1 MYVLEIYFVVSHFSS
16 DFCDS
21 ACCSNISYHDLAQY
35 LRKDNFLFL
44 RSNFGGVWWAG
55 AALQALRLIRV
66 GGRCIFCVGLC
77 TFGVRLLFL
86 SPPPPLFVSPCFP
99 LMHFGLKP
107 STDQSTQPFCCFTLS
122 HTCTSFPGVWVSS
135 VVIQV
140 NPDNPCWFGFALQKN
155 RDKLMFGNLVTKSFL
170 LAKDFMISLISSVAY
185 PSLLSHFK
193 EPKVQSKIVDWISSF
208 CFLTQYFFIIFNFF
222 ILKRM
227 WSQNNNN
234 N

>member
-1 MYVLEIYFVVSHFSS
+1 MDFVVSHFSS

-35 LRKDNFLFL
+35 LRKGNFLFL
-44 RSNFGGVWWAG
+44 RSNFGGVCWAG

-86 SPPPPLFVSPCFP
+86 FSPPSFVSPCFP
-99 LMHFGLKP
+99 LPRFGLKP
-107 STDQSTQPFCCFTLS
+107 STQPFFCFTSS
-122 HTCTSFPGVWVSS
+122 HTCTSFPAVWVSR

-140 NPDNPCWFGFALQKN
+140 NPDNPWWFGFALQK
-155 RDKLMFGNLVTKSFL
+155 KLFGNLVTKSFL
-170 LAKDFMISLISSVAY
+170 LAKDFMISLISSVAN

-208 CFLTQYFFIIFNFF
+208 CFLTQYF
-222 ILKRM
+222 
-227 WSQNNNN
+227 
-234 N
+234 